1 MLALFASFRYFSAAT
16 CSSPPPSKICRTR
29 FSQLACLAVDD
40 KEQEDHVPTGRRH
53 PDRDQCLQ
61 AQRCESRSDQQQKS
75 ATTSSATEAGLK
87 SKTAGSQV
95 CQTTSSSS
103 WRETTTS
110 IEAKAKSTTETAIPS
125 SPSSTCTKA
134 SDKTANSRTSK
145 CETSSKTG
153 TIQVERISTSRSIA
167 PSQTSK
173 ATTAKTAT

>member
-1 MLALFASFRYFSAAT
+1 MLASFQYFSAAT
-16 CSSPPPSKICRTR
+16 CSSCPPPKICRTR

-61 AQRCESRSDQQQKS
+61 AQRCESGSDHQQKS
-75 ATTSSATEAGLK
+75 PTTSSATEAGLK
-87 SKTAGSQV
+87 RKVAGSQV
-95 CQTTSSSS
+95 CQTTSASS

-110 IEAKAKSTTETAIPS
+110 IEAKANTKSTTETAIPP
-125 SPSSTCTKA
+125 SPSCTCTKA

-153 TIQVERISTSRSIA
+153 TI
-167 PSQTSK
+167 
-173 ATTAKTAT
+173 

>member
-1 MLALFASFRYFSAAT
+1 MLAGFASFQYFSAAT

-53 PDRDQCLQ
+53 PNRDQCLQ
-61 AQRCESRSDQQQKS
+61 VKRCESGSDQQQKS
-75 ATTSSATEAGLK
+75 ATTWSATEAGLK
-87 SKTAGSQV
+87 SKATGSQV
-95 CQTTSSSS
+95 CQTTSASS

-110 IEAKAKSTTETAIPS
+110 IEAKASTKSTTETAIPP

-153 TIQVERISTSRSIA
+153 TI
-167 PSQTSK
+167 
-173 ATTAKTAT
+173 